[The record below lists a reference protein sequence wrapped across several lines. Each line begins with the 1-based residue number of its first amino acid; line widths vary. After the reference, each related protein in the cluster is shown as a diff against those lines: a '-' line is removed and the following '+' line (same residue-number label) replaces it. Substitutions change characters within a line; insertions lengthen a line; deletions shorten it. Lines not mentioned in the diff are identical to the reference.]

1 MYLERTL
8 ALLLQSFPYNG
19 KVKRFHECFNS
30 GRKKEGSYKYD
41 AMLVCGTVFL
51 LRFLAILHYPF
62 EMTISGI
69 FLLF

>member
-19 KVKRFHECFNS
+19 KVNRLQKCFNS
-30 GRKKEGSYKYD
+30 GGKKEGCYKYD
-41 AMLVCGTVFL
+41 AILVCGIVFL
-51 LRFLAILHYPF
+51 LRFLAIFHYPF
-62 EMTISGI
+62 EMTMSGH